1 MHCPALSHVLVCD
14 SPSKTQPEAEHREQ
28 HTGCFQRHQETSTPS
43 HQDFLSRQW
52 YCHGPEE
59 LGDRRIILSSPT
71 ENSWDFVWPLACHP
85 YYKLI
90 LSRKALLLENGSHR
104 HRFVLHSRFISHF
117 RFLLVNHTEIALG
130 SGRSWATNCRWLW
143 EYSPAGSTQAFP
155 IPTVQESILNEACDK
170 VLLNRD
176 LGSDWLQPLL
186 MQAHS
191 KVTMPRTHCTSDCRH
206 AALLPNAPSSA

>member
-1 MHCPALSHVLVCD
+1 MVLMPVVLVRGGRLSEVTLLQAACK
-14 SPSKTQPEAEHREQ
+14 SLLCVYTRTLTRTVLPSHMCSCVTLPSKTQPEAEHREQ

-90 LSRKALLLENGSHR
+90 LSHEALLLENGSHR
-104 HRFVLHSRFISHF
+104 HRFVLHS
-117 RFLLVNHTEIALG
+117 
-130 SGRSWATNCRWLW
+130 
-143 EYSPAGSTQAFP
+143 
-155 IPTVQESILNEACDK
+155 
-170 VLLNRD
+170 
-176 LGSDWLQPLL
+176 
-186 MQAHS
+186 HS
-191 KVTMPRTHCTSDCRH
+191 SFC
-206 AALLPNAPSSA
+206 